1 MMNIHEDIGKILL
14 TEEVIKARV
23 AELGAQL
30 KKDYENKE
38 VVVIVLLKGAA
49 YFATDLTLAMD
60 MPVHIDFMVA
70 SSYGNNTNSCGN
82 VSVKLDV
89 SENLAGKHVILVD
102 DIIDTGLT
110 LDAVCC
116 MLQDYK
122 PASIKTAVLCDKA
135 DRRVTGKNADYV
147 GFCIP
152 DEFVVGYG
160 LDYAG
165 AYRNL
170 PYIGVLKPFVY
181 ARA

>member
-1 MMNIHEDIGKILL
+1 MYIHEDIGKVLL
-14 TEEVIKARV
+14 TGEEIQTRV

-30 KKDYENKE
+30 KKDYLGKD
-38 VVVIVLLKGAA
+38 VVVIALLKGAV

-60 MPVHIDFMVA
+60 MPVKIDFMVA
-70 SSYGNNTNSCGN
+70 SSYGNNTNTCGS

-89 SENLAGKHVILVD
+89 SEKIAGRHVILVD

-110 LDAVCC
+110 LEAVCC
-116 MLQDYK
+116 ILQGHK

-135 DRRVTGKNADYV
+135 DRRINGKTADYV
-147 GFCIP
+147 GFSIP
-152 DEFVVGYG
+152 DEFIVGYG

-165 AYRNL
+165 LYRNL
-170 PYIGVLKPFVY
+170 PYIGILKPLVY